1 MHATRWFGQ
10 HPDLDG
16 RTRTDLERTVRQ
28 AFDRGLDGS
37 ESDADVQTRVADKAR
52 RETVRRELIEHGAE
66 YVAQELA
73 QEEDLTPGERASPE
87 RDVKRA
93 LEEDITGTESER
105 DVEALVDDVLDDMV
119 GGTEDDGRR

>member
-1 MHATRWFGQ
+1 
-10 HPDLDG
+10 
-16 RTRTDLERTVRQ
+16 
-28 AFDRGLDGS
+28 
-37 ESDADVQTRVADKAR
+37 VQTRGTEILEEALKPIHKAR
-52 RETVRRELIEHGAE
+52 RETVRREPIEHGAE

-93 LEEDITGTESER
+93 LEDDITGTESER

-119 GGTEDDGRR
+119 GGTENDGKAMTSLRTMTRSTGGG